1 MKTFSAKPSDIDK
14 KWLLINADG
23 LVLGRL
29 ASLIAMRLRGKHKP
43 SYTPHMDCGDHIV
56 VVNAEKVR
64 LTGNKAAASI
74 FYWYTGYPGGIKGR
88 SKGAI
93 LAGKHP
99 ERVIEKAVERMVP
112 RGPLGR
118 RVMRNLRVYAG
129 PEHPHVAQSPAA
141 PPPSAAAAFAPLPE
155 DVQPKRDALGR
166 SYATGKRKNAVARV
180 WIKPGNGRIE
190 VNGRDSPIYFA
201 RPVLR
206 MLISQPFVVTDRLGQ
221 FDVWCTVKGGGL
233 SGQAGAVRHGISKAL
248 TFYEPGL
255 RPALK
260 HGGFLTRDS
269 RVVERKK
276 YGRHKARRRPQY
288 SKR

>member
-1 MKTFSAKPSDIDK
+1 MKTFSAKLSDIDK
-14 KWLLINADG
+14 KWTLIDADG

-74 FYWYTGYPGGIKGR
+74 FYWHTGYPGGIKGR
-88 SKGAI
+88 AKGAI

-129 PEHPHVAQSPAA
+129 PEHPHTAQSPEK
-141 PPPSAAAAFAPLPE
+141 L
-155 DVQPKRDALGR
+155 DVGAMN
-166 SYATGKRKNAVARV
+166 RKN
-180 WIKPGNGRIE
+180 
-190 VNGRDSPIYFA
+190 
-201 RPVLR
+201 
-206 MLISQPFVVTDRLGQ
+206 
-221 FDVWCTVKGGGL
+221 
-233 SGQAGAVRHGISKAL
+233 VRA
-248 TFYEPGL
+248 
-255 RPALK
+255 
-260 HGGFLTRDS
+260 
-269 RVVERKK
+269 
-276 YGRHKARRRPQY
+276 
-288 SKR
+288 